1 MTLVRFNPARGLCRA
16 DHRFH
21 RHFASDMPL
30 REKVS
35 HIVPRLNAEKTE
47 NEFNISVEL
56 PGMNKEDI
64 QITFQ
69 DNILNISGEKK
80 RDDESDDKNNYHSE
94 RYFGKFSRS
103 IGINSGVK
111 LDDISADYK
120 NGVLNISIPKA
131 EEAKPKKIDVKIK

>member
-21 RHFASDMPL
+21 KHFASDMPL
-30 REKVS
+30 RENVS
-35 HIVPRLNAEKTE
+35 HIIPRLNAEETE

-56 PGMNKEDI
+56 PGINKEDI

-80 RDDESDDKNNYHSE
+80 RSEEEDEKKFYHSE

-111 LDDISADYK
+111 LDDITADYK